1 MLKNPG
7 PRLAI
12 KTESIA
18 SFVAGDVFGSLTV
31 YNSCMGRRIQRIC
44 TLAVFPPSGTMGKRA
59 ISFIAV
65 LSCFAAASAPAQSVV
80 PDSTPAISPAKP
92 GLFDRVISS
101 QKKNEEALD
110 VYERIERLEVR
121 KNGSD
126 AAPMS
131 VRIARAI
138 PSGTGVDRIAVGPD
152 GQPTDAAAYRA
163 ELAKLEKAL
172 ALLVNNN
179 RSQRDAVEKFAKR
192 KRERNDLIDATRNA
206 FLFTFVARELRSDRM
221 LSKYRMEP
229 NPAFKPTTRFTSIYT
244 KVHGF
249 VWVDEDVEQLAR
261 IEGEVTEDISVG
273 LFLGKIYKGSHFM
286 QERYEVAPG
295 LWLASFSQY
304 DFDGRKLF
312 SGFSVHE
319 RTFYTNYRYIGPP
332 NEALLAV
339 RKELGLADLGK
350 PASAA
355 GDR

>member
-1 MLKNPG
+1 MW
-7 PRLAI
+7 
-12 KTESIA
+12 
-18 SFVAGDVFGSLTV
+18 
-31 YNSCMGRRIQRIC
+31 
-44 TLAVFPPSGTMGKRA
+44 KRA
-59 ISFIAV
+59 IPFIVV
-65 LSCFAAASAPAQSVV
+65 LSCFAAASALAQSVV

-121 KNGSD
+121 KNASEP
-126 AAPMS
+126 APTS

-138 PSGTGVDRIAVGPD
+138 PSGTGIYRVVVGPD
-152 GQPTDAAAYRA
+152 GQPTDASAYRTD
-163 ELAKLEKAL
+163 LARLEKSL

-179 RSQRDAVEKFAKR
+179 RSQRDAAEKFAK
-192 KRERNDLIDATRNA
+192 KKKERNDLIDATRTA
-206 FLFTFVARELRSDRM
+206 FLFTFVAREPRSDRV

-244 KVHGF
+244 KVRGF
-249 VWVDEDVEQLAR
+249 VWVDEDAEQLAR
-261 IEGEVTEDISVG
+261 IKGEVTEDISVG

>member
-1 MLKNPG
+1 MW
-7 PRLAI
+7 
-12 KTESIA
+12 
-18 SFVAGDVFGSLTV
+18 
-31 YNSCMGRRIQRIC
+31 
-44 TLAVFPPSGTMGKRA
+44 KRA
-59 ISFIAV
+59 ISLIVV
-65 LSCFAAASAPAQSVV
+65 LSCFAAASAAAQSVV
-80 PDSTPAISPAKP
+80 PNSPPAISPAKP
-92 GLFDRVISS
+92 GLFERVISS

-126 AAPMS
+126 AAPAS
-131 VRIARAI
+131 VRIARVI
-138 PSGTGVDRIAVGPD
+138 PSATGMNRIAVGPD
-152 GQPTDAAAYRA
+152 GQPADLAVYRA
-163 ELAKLEKAL
+163 ELARLEKAL
-172 ALLVNNN
+172 ALLVNNS
-179 RSQRDAVEKFAKR
+179 RSQREAVEKFAKK

-206 FLFTFVARELRSDRM
+206 FLFTFVAREPRASRM
-221 LSKYRMEP
+221 LSKYKMEP
-229 NPAFKPTTRFTSIYT
+229 NPAFKPTSRFTSIYT
-244 KVHGF
+244 RVRGF
-249 VWVDEDVEQLAR
+249 VWVDEDPEQLAR

-319 RTFYTNYRYIGPP
+319 RTFYSNYRYIGPP
-332 NEALLAV
+332 KEALAAI

-355 GDR
+355 ADP